1 MKGYLKGWA
10 YHCKRDNTFLSKTME
25 VCENHRG
32 MCEQDAQ
39 KKAFVVTEMVMSHSG
54 DMHGMD
60 LNNCNSNWCQSKEVN
75 KI

>member
-1 MKGYLKGWA
+1 
-10 YHCKRDNTFLSKTME
+10 ME

-32 MCEQDAQ
+32 MCKQGAQ
-39 KKAFVVTEMVMSHSG
+39 KRAFVVTVVVMLHSG

-60 LNNCNSNWCQSKEVN
+60 LNNSNSNWCQNTEVN